1 MAAWILAQGLSAER
15 PLVILSDNSVE
26 HALFALAAQHV
37 GVPSAAIS
45 PAYSLMSKDFDKL
58 RSMVS
63 LLEPGAIYVSA
74 MQPFAAALAAIQPLH
89 SATIVSGNAADT
101 GAISFRTIAATLE
114 TPDVAKAFAAVTPDT
129 IAKFLFTSGSTGTP
143 KAVINTQRMLTSS
156 QQAKAQ
162 TWSFLEGS
170 GDGLVILDWLPWS
183 HTFGANHNFN
193 LVLRNGGTLF
203 VDGGKPAPGLF
214 ATSLANLRSVMPTV
228 YFNVPRGFDMLI
240 AALRSDDELRRRFFS
255 EVKFAFYAGAALPQN
270 LWDALEELSIKTVGR
285 ALPMVSAWGS
295 TETSPLATDCHFQ
308 AQRSGNIGV
317 PIPGTELKLVPSGDK
332 LEVRVRGPNVTPG
345 YWKAPELTAQAFD
358 AEGFYLIGD
367 AVTFADPARP
377 ELGLFFDGRV
387 AEDFKLNSGTWVSVG
402 TLRVAGIAALAPL
415 AQDIVVTGHGGDE
428 VRFLVFPNIAA
439 CRAHAGLTDSA
450 DVKDVIGHDKVRH
463 SIAQGLAKLK
473 AQSGNSSG
481 HATRALLLAEPAS
494 VDGGEITDKGY
505 INQRAVLT
513 RRAQAVATLDDDGF
527 RRMDRLRRVRRG
539 TSDLARHAGTSPAM
553 TKSKSFALTNLLPKQ
568 LTCESFR
575 AIARFT
581 DRAVELPCRAGR
593 KRMLERS
600 GPSGPNARAHQA
612 GWNAGARLA
621 VVAVARSGAALAGHG
636 AEILVQPPQQV
647 DQNLPLVFLQAG
659 QQPPL
664 AFERGHDHLVV
675 DRAPARGQRDGVG
688 AAVVGCGADRDQAAL
703 LQHRKIAADR
713 PLVEADHVADPRGR
727 NAGLDR
733 QQRHDPPFR
742 DVDAEIALIKHR
754 RAVRQL
760 VGDEGDERRNVAV
773 EIEQRAVIG
782 GCGLH
787 WARPARFPAKGN
799 LAHVSIIAAELRPS
813 NRDMGQGFTRT
824 NFGRSR

>member
-1 MAAWILAQGLSAER
+1 
-15 PLVILSDNSVE
+15 
-26 HALFALAAQHV
+26 
-37 GVPSAAIS
+37 
-45 PAYSLMSKDFDKL
+45 MSRDFEKL
-58 RSMVS
+58 KSMIT

-74 MQPFAAALAAIQPLH
+74 TKPFTAALAAIEPLH
-89 SATIVSGNAADT
+89 RARIISGNEDDA
-101 GAISFRTIAATLE
+101 GALAFRTVAATPE
-114 TPDVAKAFAAVTPDT
+114 SPDVATAFAAVTPDT

-143 KAVINTQRMLTSS
+143 KAVINTQRMLTTS

-162 TWSFLEGS
+162 TWSFLGEG
-170 GDGLVILDWLPWS
+170 GEDLVILDWLPWS

-193 LVLRNGGTLF
+193 LVLRNGGTLY

-228 YFNVPRGFDMLI
+228 YFNVPRGFDMLV
-240 AALRSDDELRRRFFS
+240 AALRSDEALRRKFFS

-377 ELGLFFDGRV
+377 ERGLFFDGRV

-428 VRFLVFPNIAA
+428 VGFLVFPNIAA
-439 CRAHAGLTDSA
+439 CRAHAGLPDSA
-450 DVKDVIGHDKVRH
+450 DARDVIRHDEVR
-463 SIAQGLAKLK
+463 SAIASGLAKLK

-513 RRAQAVATLDDDGF
+513 RRAQAVATLDDAASTEWIG
-527 RRMDRLRRVRRG
+527 
-539 TSDLARHAGTSPAM
+539 
-553 TKSKSFALTNLLPKQ
+553 
-568 LTCESFR
+568 C
-575 AIARFT
+575 
-581 DRAVELPCRAGR
+581 
-593 KRMLERS
+593 S
-600 GPSGPNARAHQA
+600 G
-612 GWNAGARLA
+612 
-621 VVAVARSGAALAGHG
+621 
-636 AEILVQPPQQV
+636 
-647 DQNLPLVFLQAG
+647 
-659 QQPPL
+659 
-664 AFERGHDHLVV
+664 
-675 DRAPARGQRDGVG
+675 
-688 AAVVGCGADRDQAAL
+688 
-703 LQHRKIAADR
+703 
-713 PLVEADHVADPRGR
+713 
-727 NAGLDR
+727 
-733 QQRHDPPFR
+733 
-742 DVDAEIALIKHR
+742 
-754 RAVRQL
+754 
-760 VGDEGDERRNVAV
+760 
-773 EIEQRAVIG
+773 
-782 GCGLH
+782 
-787 WARPARFPAKGN
+787 
-799 LAHVSIIAAELRPS
+799 
-813 NRDMGQGFTRT
+813 
-824 NFGRSR
+824 

>member
-1 MAAWILAQGLSAER
+1 MTTVAARRADPEMLFARPEIVADHRADGSIVLKSTVHLRESARCVGDWLEHWARQAPDRIFLADRPSADAPWNTVTYQDALRQVRAAAGWILAQGLSAER
-15 PLVILSDNSVE
+15 PLVILSDNSVD

-45 PAYSLMSKDFDKL
+45 PAYSLMSRDFDKL
-58 RSMVS
+58 RGMIK
-63 LLEPGAIYVSA
+63 LLDPGAIFVSGTR
-74 MQPFAAALAAIQPLH
+74 PFAAALAAIRPLH
-89 SATIVSGNAADT
+89 AAFIVSGNAGDT
-101 GAISFRTIAATLE
+101 GAISFRAIAATPE
-114 TPDVAKAFAAVTPDT
+114 APAVAQAFAAVTPDT
-129 IAKFLFTSGSTGTP
+129 ITKFLFTSGSTGAP

-162 TWSFLEGS
+162 TWTFL
-170 GDGLVILDWLPWS
+170 DQAHDDLVILDWLPWS

-193 LVLRNGGTLF
+193 LVLRNGGTLY

-240 AALRSDDELRRRFFS
+240 AALRGDDALRQRFFS

-270 LWDALEELSIKTVGR
+270 LWDALEELSIETTGR

-308 AQRSGNIGV
+308 ARRSGNIGV

-358 AEGFYLIGD
+358 TEGFYLIGD

-439 CRAHAGLTDSA
+439 CRAYAGLPESA
-450 DVKDVIGHDKVRH
+450 DVNDVIGHDKIRAG
-463 SIAQGLAKLK
+463 IAQGLARLK
-473 AQSGNSSG
+473 AQSGHSSG

-513 RRAQAVATLDDDGF
+513 RRAGAVATLDRDASTEWIGC
-527 RRMDRLRRVRRG
+527 
-539 TSDLARHAGTSPAM
+539 AG
-553 TKSKSFALTNLLPKQ
+553 
-568 LTCESFR
+568 
-575 AIARFT
+575 
-581 DRAVELPCRAGR
+581 
-593 KRMLERS
+593 
-600 GPSGPNARAHQA
+600 
-612 GWNAGARLA
+612 
-621 VVAVARSGAALAGHG
+621 
-636 AEILVQPPQQV
+636 
-647 DQNLPLVFLQAG
+647 
-659 QQPPL
+659 
-664 AFERGHDHLVV
+664 
-675 DRAPARGQRDGVG
+675 
-688 AAVVGCGADRDQAAL
+688 
-703 LQHRKIAADR
+703 
-713 PLVEADHVADPRGR
+713 
-727 NAGLDR
+727 
-733 QQRHDPPFR
+733 
-742 DVDAEIALIKHR
+742 
-754 RAVRQL
+754 
-760 VGDEGDERRNVAV
+760 
-773 EIEQRAVIG
+773 
-782 GCGLH
+782 
-787 WARPARFPAKGN
+787 
-799 LAHVSIIAAELRPS
+799 
-813 NRDMGQGFTRT
+813 
-824 NFGRSR
+824 